1 MRNLLRSLEKNN
13 VRFSDEE
20 SIEIGEVFVKVLP
33 IIHKKISQFKWKRG
47 IRGNTDEIESRCID
61 RFLVAYRNYKPEL
74 QDFDKYINCQLHFA
88 ICGYYDDYI
97 RWRHVSLSDCG
108 DCNDFDQFASTSEVN
123 EITRSNDL
131 QIAIVG
137 DAQSL
142 YEFLSTRKN
151 IQHRKMNTRVFSRR
165 MLKRGWSVERITNAF
180 VDLNKIIKEY
190 STN

>member
-20 SIEIGEVFVKVLP
+20 STKIGEVYVKILP

-47 IRGNTDEIESRCID
+47 IQGNTDEIESRCID

-88 ICGYYDDYI
+88 ICGYYDEII
-97 RWRHVSLSDCG
+97 RRRQICLSDCG
-108 DCNDFDQFASTSEVN
+108 ECGDFDQFAATNKEN
-123 EITRSNDL
+123 EIIRGTDL
-131 QIAIVG
+131 QTAMVG
-137 DAQSL
+137 DAQIL
-142 YEFLSTRKN
+142 FEFLSNRKSM
-151 IQHRKMNTRVFSRR
+151 QHRRRNTRVFSRR

-190 STN
+190 CTN